1 MIYSIG
7 YGNRSFDEFLKLLK
21 KFNIEYVVDV
31 RSKPFSMTNTEF
43 NKDVLVRLLAQH
55 EIIYAFFGYE
65 LGGRPNDDTCYTNG
79 KVDYNLLEQKTF
91 YKKGIERLKSAYEQG
106 LNIVIMCS
114 ELKPEDC
121 HRSKLIGDSL
131 FRNEIKV
138 QHIDECGELSDQVAV
153 ILKANNGKNPRNLFG
168 ELEMTS
174 RKKYK

>member
-7 YGNRSFDEFLKLLK
+7 YGNRRFDEFLKLLK
-21 KFNIEYVVDV
+21 KFNIEYVLDV

-43 NKDVLVRLLAQH
+43 NKDVLARLLAQH
-55 EIIYAFFGYE
+55 EIIYTFFGNE
-65 LGGRPNDDTCYTNG
+65 LGGRPNDETCYTNG
-79 KVDYNLLEQKTF
+79 KVDYNLLEQKAF

-106 LNIVIMCS
+106 FNVAIMCS
-114 ELKPEDC
+114 ELKPEEC
-121 HRSKLIGDSL
+121 HRSKLIGDTL

-138 QHIDECGELSDQVAV
+138 QHIEESGELSDQVAV
-153 ILKANNGKNPRNLFG
+153 ILKVNNGKNPRNLFG